1 MKINSVEWGVFI
13 QKETV
18 TTIITI
24 TFTFLFLF
32 QEQAA
37 TPETSTTP
45 AWSRL
50 LMRMVPIWWETWLTS
65 VDWWLLDWFPHH
77 LTTVTLFPRQHTRRC
92 VAAALASSST
102 GKVWM
107 DDVSAKTN
115 HLQFFLY
122 HHYFCISTLIS
133 LAFCFLHC
141 IFPLPFSRCAEC
153 GCQGQGD
160 YVQLGV
166 FDQSGCVS
174 WAAGRTTQPCY
185 CRYISSSPFKC
196 PPRVISAVIRWCQT
210 QSHWG
215 LVFYR
220 QVLLWL
226 SNKPCHQSSKP
237 TRRRFLLTAKL
248 YPLLLLTMATR
259 LSRVSTTEHLQG
271 YLSAV

>member
-1 MKINSVEWGVFI
+1 MKRNSVEWGVFI

-18 TTIITI
+18 NNHHIHL
-24 TFTFLFLF
+24 LFLF

-65 VDWWLLDWFPHH
+65 VDWWLLDWCPHH

-107 DDVSAKTN
+107 DGASAKTN
-115 HLQFFLY
+115 HFHFLLY
-122 HHYFCISTLIS
+122 CHYFCISTLIS

-141 IFPLPFSRCAEC
+141 ILPLPFSRCAEC

-174 WAAGRTTQPCY
+174 WAAGRTTQSRY
-185 CRYISSSPFKC
+185 CRYISLSPFKLSIPFHLSC
-196 PPRVISAVIRWCQT
+196 HSLVSPSVSLRTCFLLAGVAVALKQAMSPEFKAYQT
-210 QSHWG
+210 Q
-215 LVFYR
+215 
-220 QVLLWL
+220 VLANCKAL
-226 SNKPCHQSSKP
+226 SSA
-237 TRRRFLLTAKL
+237 LID
-248 YPLLLLTMATR
+248 Y
-259 LSRVSTTEHLQG
+259 G
-271 YLSAV
+271 YKIVTGKYHRASLR